1 MQIVV
6 RNDEKIDLIILKKRD
21 GYQRRSTHFV
31 FDHCFWSLSNFEK
44 KKKKRKNRNR
54 GDW

>member
-6 RNDEKIDLIILKKRD
+6 RNDEKIDLIVFKKRD
-21 GYQRRSTHFV
+21 GYQRRSKHFV
-31 FDHCFWSLSNFEK
+31 FNHCFLSLSNFE